1 MNKIIKLGKWEI
13 NFNRILNVYRMKE
26 GNKILHKYKY
36 GKDATKFVKELHDK
50 ELINIIEYDLFIKF
64 IEEVENNRNT
74 PLIGNNRA
82 VKFFNDK

>member
-13 NFNRILNVYRMKE
+13 NFNRVLNVYRMKE
-26 GNKILHKYKY
+26 CNRIVHKYKY
-36 GKDATKFVKELHDK
+36 GKDAKKFITFLHDQQS
-50 ELINIIEYDLFIKF
+50 ITIVEYDLFIKF
-64 IEEVENNRNT
+64 IEEVESNRNT